1 MRILI
6 CEDDPVHSMNLEMIF
21 EEGGHEVVGLY
32 GRADLALLHCWRSP
46 PDLAVVDLR
55 LADGATGLSMV
66 RALDGLGIP
75 SIIVS
80 AEADFLEGPTPARSV
95 IAKPYRERQLLDALE
110 LVSPR

>member
-6 CEDDPVHSMNLEMIF
+6 CEDDPIHSMNLEMIF
-21 EEGGHEVVGLY
+21 EDGGHEVVGIY
-32 GRADLALLHCWRSP
+32 GRADQALLHCWRNA

-55 LADGATGLSMV
+55 LADGTTGLSMV

-80 AEADFLEGPTPARSV
+80 AEADFLTEPNSARAV
-95 IAKPYRERQLLDALE
+95 IAKPYHEKQLLDALE
-110 LVSPR
+110 MVDVA